1 MGCDMVMFAMPDLHI
16 QVGRSGWNAG
26 GGRPG
31 WNATATFLQYLPECR
46 GLNDIFWGRN
56 ADLHIVIKTM
66 YTYTYIKLHDSLY
79 DIYCTCIQY
88 VYLRSHAAEDQHHH
102 KQHPEQ
108 QHQQQQH
115 QQHRHEWHHHI
126 EAAASPIRRQLS
138 APEAGW
144 VFGGAIKDGE
154 ISQQRW
160 LEM

>member
-126 EAAASPIRRQLS
+126 EQQRLQYDDNSQHLKLGGS
-138 APEAGW
+138 LGSHQGW
-144 VFGGAIKDGE
+144 GNF
-154 ISQQRW
+154 QQRW